1 MQNKWMKITQNETS
15 CCFIYDGIMSGI
27 FRDLEVCHD
36 TDLGGSL
43 RSREKIGLFGWTGYI
58 TQLKLRSTKPLRHQ
72 FQQ

>member
-15 CCFIYDGIMSGI
+15 CCFIYDGILGGI
-27 FRDLEVCHD
+27 SQDLEVCHD
-36 TDLGGSL
+36 TDFEGLL
-43 RSREKIGLFGWTGYI
+43 RSREKIGLFGRTGYI